1 MRKRFTENQIVSAIK
16 RQEGG
21 GIVVVSKTEF
31 IFENAD

>member
-16 RQEGG
+16 KQEGG
-21 GIVVVSKTEF
+21 IAVVSKTEF

>member
-16 RQEGG
+16 KQEGG
-21 GIVVVSKTEF
+21 IAVESITEF

>member
-1 MRKRFTENQIVSAIK
+1 MKKRFTESRIVSAIK

-31 IFENAD
+31 IFENAE